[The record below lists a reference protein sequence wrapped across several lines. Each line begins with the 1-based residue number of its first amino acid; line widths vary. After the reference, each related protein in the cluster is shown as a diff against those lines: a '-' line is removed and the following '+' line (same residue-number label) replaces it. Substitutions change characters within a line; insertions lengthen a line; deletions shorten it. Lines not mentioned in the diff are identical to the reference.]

1 MSEFTN
7 LKYPVTGSLATVG
20 TIAAPASG
28 KAHVVIGINVAN
40 THATDTTAIDVVITD
55 SEDPAVD
62 TYIAKNVSIPAGGSL
77 GLLTGKV
84 VLITGDV
91 VKAKFTGGSADLVL
105 SLLKDA

>member
-40 THATDTTAIDVVITD
+40 THATDTTAIDVTVNDGST
-55 SEDPAVD
+55 D

-84 VLITGDV
+84 VLITGDI